1 MSQAQDAMLGNL
13 PNGIVTTLASHY
25 VTNVMNAD
33 PETKLGYGQNAPLG
47 SRPSRLVTCFVYLTL
62 AMDHSRVSF
71 LYAPV
76 DDKPKNSAETVFN
89 CHTCPLNNLTS
100 QTTTLV
106 SESSPVGEAEASPA
120 GEQLAKE

>member
-62 AMDHSRVSF
+62 AMDPSRVSF

-76 DDKPKNSAETVFN
+76 ADKPQNSVETVSIG
-89 CHTCPLNNLTS
+89 L
-100 QTTTLV
+100 
-106 SESSPVGEAEASPA
+106 ESRIELSRRLQDRSPCSSA
-120 GEQLAKE
+120 

>member
-47 SRPSRLVTCFVYLTL
+47 FTAFATCDMLANLTL
-62 AMDHSRVSF
+62 AHAPIKSF
-71 LYAPV
+71 IPLCACRRQ
-76 DDKPKNSAETVFN
+76 AEE
-89 CHTCPLNNLTS
+89 L
-100 QTTTLV
+100 
-106 SESSPVGEAEASPA
+106 G
-120 GEQLAKE
+120 

>member
-47 SRPSRLVTCFVYLTL
+47 FHGLRDL
-62 AMDHSRVSF
+62 
-71 LYAPV
+71 
-76 DDKPKNSAETVFN
+76 
-89 CHTCPLNNLTS
+89 
-100 QTTTLV
+100 
-106 SESSPVGEAEASPA
+106 
-120 GEQLAKE
+120 

>member
-47 SRPSRLVTCFVYLTL
+47 SRPSRLVTCLSILPWPWTIQEFHSSMRLSTTSRKAQLRQLQLTHLSPKKFRVEL
-62 AMDHSRVSF
+62 ALSS
-71 LYAPV
+71 
-76 DDKPKNSAETVFN
+76 
-89 CHTCPLNNLTS
+89 
-100 QTTTLV
+100 TT
-106 SESSPVGEAEASPA
+106 
-120 GEQLAKE
+120 

>member
-47 SRPSRLVTCFVYLTL
+47 FTAFATCNMLCLSYLGHGPL
-62 AMDHSRVSF
+62 RVSF

-76 DDKPKNSAETVFN
+76 DDKPKNSVGTV
-89 CHTCPLNNLTS
+89 
-100 QTTTLV
+100 
-106 SESSPVGEAEASPA
+106 
-120 GEQLAKE
+120 

>member
-47 SRPSRLVTCFVYLTL
+47 FTAFATCNMLVYLTL
-62 AMDHSRVSF
+62 ARGPFNSF
-71 LYAPV
+71 IPLCACRRQ
-76 DDKPKNSAETVFN
+76 AEE
-89 CHTCPLNNLTS
+89 L
-100 QTTTLV
+100 
-106 SESSPVGEAEASPA
+106 G
-120 GEQLAKE
+120 

>member
-47 SRPSRLVTCFVYLTL
+47 FTAFATCNMLCYLTL
-62 AMDHSRVSF
+62 ADGPFKSF
-71 LYAPV
+71 IPLCACRRQ
-76 DDKPKNSAETVFN
+76 AEE
-89 CHTCPLNNLTS
+89 LS
-100 QTTTLV
+100 
-106 SESSPVGEAEASPA
+106 
-120 GEQLAKE
+120 

>member
-47 SRPSRLVTCFVYLTL
+47 FTAFATCNMLVYLTL
-62 AMDHSRVSF
+62 AHGPFKSF
-71 LYAPV
+71 MPLCACRRQ
-76 DDKPKNSAETVFN
+76 AEE
-89 CHTCPLNNLTS
+89 L
-100 QTTTLV
+100 
-106 SESSPVGEAEASPA
+106 G
-120 GEQLAKE
+120 

>member
-33 PETKLGYGQNAPLG
+33 PETKLRYGQNAPLG

-62 AMDHSRVSF
+62 AMDRSRVSF

-76 DDKPKNSAETVFN
+76 DDKPKNSVETVFN
-89 CHTCPLNNLTS
+89 CHTC
-100 QTTTLV
+100 
-106 SESSPVGEAEASPA
+106 G
-120 GEQLAKE
+120 

>member
-1 MSQAQDAMLGNL
+1 MLGNL

-76 DDKPKNSAETVFN
+76 DDKPKNSVETVF
-89 CHTCPLNNLTS
+89 TFTRLTKLKEPRVFPGQSELIPLS
-100 QTTTLV
+100 K
-106 SESSPVGEAEASPA
+106 SERPAAAKNSPLGD
-120 GEQLAKE
+120 